1 MSRSG
6 YGRKPNQT
14 NVLKIKLGHDAVAEL
29 LNECTCKHGG
39 GGGVGRWLDLLWQSF
54 VVNLVIVGRVQ
65 WDPAREIEMSDLDR
79 KCPMPRRSYKRKD
92 IQIGVK
98 GKLNEM
104 YVASVISIQDVTDLA
119 HKLQEAHSQRSE
131 KEVSFC

>member
-39 GGGVGRWLDLLWQSF
+39 GGGVGR
-54 VVNLVIVGRVQ
+54 
-65 WDPAREIEMSDLDR
+65 
-79 KCPMPRRSYKRKD
+79 
-92 IQIGVK
+92 
-98 GKLNEM
+98 
-104 YVASVISIQDVTDLA
+104 
-119 HKLQEAHSQRSE
+119 
-131 KEVSFC
+131 

>member
-1 MSRSG
+1 M
-6 YGRKPNQT
+6 
-14 NVLKIKLGHDAVAEL
+14 LKVKLSHATVAEL
-29 LNECTCKHGG
+29 LNKCACKQGG
-39 GGGVGRWLDLLWQSF
+39 GGSL
-54 VVNLVIVGRVQ
+54 GRVQ
-65 WDPAREIEMSDLDR
+65 WDPAREMEMSDLDR

>member
-39 GGGVGRWLDLLWQSF
+39 GGGVGR
-54 VVNLVIVGRVQ
+54 VQ
-65 WDPAREIEMSDLDR
+65 WDPAR
-79 KCPMPRRSYKRKD
+79 
-92 IQIGVK
+92 
-98 GKLNEM
+98 
-104 YVASVISIQDVTDLA
+104 
-119 HKLQEAHSQRSE
+119 
-131 KEVSFC
+131 FF

>member
-1 MSRSG
+1 M
-6 YGRKPNQT
+6 
-14 NVLKIKLGHDAVAEL
+14 
-29 LNECTCKHGG
+29 
-39 GGGVGRWLDLLWQSF
+39 
-54 VVNLVIVGRVQ
+54 VIVGRVQ

-79 KCPMPRRSYKRKD
+79 KCPMPRRSYKRRD

-131 KEVSFC
+131 KEVSFCSTLQ